1 MDSDEPELET
11 VAVDTAAGAASL
23 FLTPH
28 ELGETLGEMS
38 DSDDQLAAFPWAPT
52 PAAAA
57 REPIE
62 DGGPHRALENQVTT
76 NVLLQGVN
84 QGVEHTVAARTWSWS
99 GWSRLQLVGLLQ
111 PPMVGGAAPAA
122 CA

>member
-1 MDSDEPELET
+1 M
-11 VAVDTAAGAASL
+11 
-23 FLTPH
+23 TPH
-28 ELGETLGEMS
+28 ELGDAMGKMS
-38 DSDDQLAAFPWAPT
+38 DSDDQFAALTWAPT

-62 DGGPHRALENQVTT
+62 NGGLHRALENQVTT

-84 QGVEHTVAARTWSWS
+84 QGMEHTVPARTLSWS

-111 PPMVGGAAPAA
+111 LPMVGGNAPAS